1 MIRGTGLVERVE
13 AGIVD
18 GGLEVAGIFD
28 DVPQDSSTEVCDR
41 CAAAAKEAGADSFL
55 ALGGGSV
62 MDTAKVADAVF
73 THGGDA
79 REQEGFFLMPREDD
93 GMGRPLDIAPLACIP
108 TTAGTGSEVSMA
120 AVIKEPDEKVKIEIA
135 DFPLF
140 PRLAILDPDT
150 TRTLPPAVAAA
161 TGMDAMTHAI
171 EGYVSV
177 DWSPHQ
183 DARSLQALRMIRD
196 NLERAVQR
204 GEEDEEARGN
214 MLIAAN
220 LAITIALG
228 SVHAMS
234 HPAGAQFGVPHGVAN
249 AIHLP
254 HVIRHNA
261 AGDPDIADR
270 YRDIGEIFDVTRP
283 RDRRRARGLRHRAHR
298 PARAAHAP
306 LAGGRAGGRDP
317 GAGGGRDGRRHDAA
331 EPARDVRGGLRG
343 AVPQGPLSVGHLL
356 EGRARGVLRPPAQQL
371 LRPVGLHQHGL
382 PHRVDPGHLL
392 RHERQPRGDLGR
404 GVHERLRNRH
414 RVPAERV
421 GHVGHRER
429 ARARE
434 VVGAGLADPA
444 HTGGEGARHVVL
456 VHELEA
462 DARVRDHGLQHR
474 QRAEQARARRRASP
488 R

>member
-1 MIRGTGLVERVE
+1 
-13 AGIVD
+13 
-18 GGLEVAGIFD
+18 VAGVYD
-28 DVPQDSSTEVCDR
+28 GVPQDSSTYVVDE

-55 ALGGGSV
+55 AVGGGSV
-62 MDTAKVADAVF
+62 MDTAKIADAVF

-79 REQEGFFLMPREDD
+79 REQEGFFLMPREED

-120 AVIKEPDEKVKIEIA
+120 AVIKDPDQKVKLEIA

-150 TRTLPPAVAAA
+150 TRTLPPSIAAA

-183 DARSLQALRMIRD
+183 DARSLHALRMIRD

-234 HPAGAQFGVPHGVAN
+234 HPAGAQFGVPHGIAN

-261 AGDPDIADR
+261 AGSDDIADR
-270 YRDIGEIFDVTRP
+270 YRDIGEIFDVADPDIGDALAAYVTDLVGRLGLPTRLSQAGVPEDGIPALVEGAMGDGTTLLNP
-283 RDRRRARGLRHRAHR
+283 REMSEEDYAELY
-298 PARAAHAP
+298 RAA
-306 LAGGRAGGRDP
+306 L
-317 GAGGGRDGRRHDAA
+317 
-331 EPARDVRGGLRG
+331 
-343 AVPQGPLSVGHLL
+343 
-356 EGRARGVLRPPAQQL
+356 
-371 LRPVGLHQHGL
+371 
-382 PHRVDPGHLL
+382 
-392 RHERQPRGDLGR
+392 
-404 GVHERLRNRH
+404 
-414 RVPAERV
+414 
-421 GHVGHRER
+421 
-429 ARARE
+429 
-434 VVGAGLADPA
+434 
-444 HTGGEGARHVVL
+444 
-456 VHELEA
+456 
-462 DARVRDHGLQHR
+462 
-474 QRAEQARARRRASP
+474 
-488 R
+488 

>member
-1 MIRGTGLVERVE
+1 MEVGSALDPVPLRGFKDFYQYAATTRVISGRDLLSSTGFEFQKEGAQRVFVITDEVIRGTGLVERVE
-13 AGIVD
+13 AGVVD
-18 GGLEVAGIFD
+18 GGLEVAGVYD
-28 DVPQDSSTEVCDR
+28 QVPQDSSTHVVDD

-55 ALGGGSV
+55 AVGGGSV
-62 MDTAKVADAVF
+62 MDTAKIADAVF
-73 THGGDA
+73 THGGTA
-79 REQEGFFLMPREDD
+79 LEQEGFLLMPREND

-120 AVIKEPDEKVKIEIA
+120 AVIKDPDQKVKLEIA

-150 TRTLPPAVAAA
+150 TRTLPPSVAAA

-183 DARSLQALRMIRD
+183 DARSLHALRMIRD

-228 SVHAMS
+228 AVHAMS

-261 AGDPDIADR
+261 AGSDDIADR
-270 YRDIGEIFDVTRP
+270 YRDIGELFDIADRDIGEALAAYVTELVGRLGLPTRLSQAGVPEDGIPALVEGALGDGTTLLNP
-283 RDRRRARGLRHRAHR
+283 REMSEEDYAELY
-298 PARAAHAP
+298 RAA
-306 LAGGRAGGRDP
+306 L
-317 GAGGGRDGRRHDAA
+317 
-331 EPARDVRGGLRG
+331 
-343 AVPQGPLSVGHLL
+343 
-356 EGRARGVLRPPAQQL
+356 
-371 LRPVGLHQHGL
+371 
-382 PHRVDPGHLL
+382 
-392 RHERQPRGDLGR
+392 
-404 GVHERLRNRH
+404 
-414 RVPAERV
+414 
-421 GHVGHRER
+421 
-429 ARARE
+429 
-434 VVGAGLADPA
+434 
-444 HTGGEGARHVVL
+444 
-456 VHELEA
+456 
-462 DARVRDHGLQHR
+462 
-474 QRAEQARARRRASP
+474 
-488 R
+488 